1 MNQLSFAQAQ
11 SFVLDEAHQRGAS
24 VEVYASR
31 SSSTSVKAFQGA
43 VSEFKLS
50 ERGGLG
56 VRALVNGAWGYSFT
70 ENQSPEALRRCLDDA
85 LENAS
90 LVAPEGHAALVAHP
104 EPPHVG
110 DLYGEGL
117 SGVTVDRK
125 VGAAIA
131 LERAAMSAD
140 PRVKSVPYS
149 AYQDGESEIAVA
161 NTAGLERGYKS
172 NYAMQYAMPLV
183 SEGGQNKSHFDFQF
197 SREFE
202 QLDPTKTAL
211 EAVQKSLA
219 LLGAQMPP
227 SGAYPAVLENR
238 CMAQF
243 LETFSDIFNAKMV
256 QEGKSPLRDKL
267 SQTVAS
273 GGVTLRDDATRAG
286 GRASRPFDAEGYPSQ
301 PITLLENGVLKHF
314 LHNTETAAKDGL
326 PSTGHASRFGYRGTV
341 GIAPSNFYLEPGA
354 SPPAELI
361 AGIERGVMVIGVQ
374 GTHAGANPVTGEFSL
389 QADGFWIENG
399 TIAHPLE
406 NFTVAGNILEL
417 LREIE
422 LIGNDLEFDMGGTGA
437 PSVRVSRLNVGGV

>member
-1 MNQLSFAQAQ
+1 MNQLSLPEAQR
-11 SFVLDEAHQRGAS
+11 FVLNEARQRGAS

-50 ERGGLG
+50 QRGGLG
-56 VRALVNGAWGYSFT
+56 VRALVSGAWGYSFT
-70 ENQSPEALRRCLDDA
+70 ENLSPEALTRCLEDA
-85 LENAS
+85 LENAG
-90 LVAPEGHAALVAHP
+90 LVAPEGHASLAAHA

-131 LERAAMSAD
+131 LERAAMTAD

-149 AYQDGESEIAVA
+149 AYQDGESEITVA
-161 NTAGLERGYKS
+161 NTEGLDRGYKS
-172 NYAMQYAMPLV
+172 NYVTQYAMPLV

-202 QLDPTKTAL
+202 QLDPTRTAL
-211 EAVQKSLA
+211 ESVQKSLA
-219 LLGAQMPP
+219 LLGARMPA
-227 SGAYPAVLENR
+227 SGALPAVVENR
-238 CMAQF
+238 CMAQL
-243 LETFSDIFNAKMV
+243 LETFDHIFNAKMV

-267 SQTVAS
+267 TQRVAAE
-273 GGVTLRDDATRAG
+273 GVTLRDDATRAG
-286 GRASRPFDAEGYPSQ
+286 GRASRPFDAEGFPSQ

-314 LHNTETAAKDGL
+314 LHNTETAAKDGIE
-326 PSTGHASRFGYRGTV
+326 STGHASRFGYRGTV
-341 GIAPSNFYLEPGA
+341 GIAPSNFYLEPGSA
-354 SPPAELI
+354 TPAELM

-389 QADGFWIENG
+389 QADGFWIQDG
-399 TIAHPLE
+399 QIAYPLE

-417 LREIE
+417 LCDIE

-437 PSVRVSRLNVGGV
+437 PSVRVSRLNIGGV